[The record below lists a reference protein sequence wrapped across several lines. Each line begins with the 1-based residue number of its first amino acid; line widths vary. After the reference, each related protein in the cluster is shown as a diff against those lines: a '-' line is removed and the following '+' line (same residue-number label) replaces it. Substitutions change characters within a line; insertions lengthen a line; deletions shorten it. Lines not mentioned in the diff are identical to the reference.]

1 MFMRVR
7 TAWFWGIS
15 TVLLACHSEPNG
27 FERGCDSLVSFE
39 IGPGLTPQIGWSP
52 QCKVGLLRV
61 SGPSGI
67 VWQVR
72 AADQFG
78 PDNLIEP
85 TLRYGVQPAGTKVEM
100 GPLPLVTGDQYAI
113 QVWIVDL
120 NSMVIGAGEGTFER

>member
-1 MFMRVR
+1 MRIR
-7 TAWFWGIS
+7 PAWLWGVG
-15 TVLLACHSEPNG
+15 TMLLACSSEPNG

-39 IGPGLTPQIGWSP
+39 IGPGLTPEIGWSP
-52 QCKVGLLRV
+52 ECKVGLLRV

-85 TLRYGVQPAGTKVEM
+85 PLRYGVQPAQTTVEA
-100 GPLPLVTGDQYAI
+100 GPLPLVAGGQYAI
-113 QVWIVDL
+113 RVWIVDL
-120 NSMVIGAGEGTFER
+120 SSMVIGAGEGTFQR